1 MKSFKLI
8 LLACTI
14 FTLNIT
20 AAFSNPI
27 KPTDELRD
35 EIVDIIGFGFLD
47 DFEESEYAA
56 EVLFTVNSEQELIV
70 LSVNSESEDAED
82 YLRNKLNYKKVD
94 HQPTKYG
101 EIYLL
106 PVKMVKEQENI

>member
-8 LLACTI
+8 VLALAV
-14 FTLNIT
+14 FVLNIT

-27 KPTDELRD
+27 RPTDQLRD
-35 EIVDIIGFGFLD
+35 EIVDMIGLSYLD
-47 DFEESEYAA
+47 DFEKSEITV

-70 LSVNSESEDAED
+70 LSVDSENDDAET
-82 YLRNKLNYKKVD
+82 YLRKQLNYKKVD
-94 HQPTKYG
+94 HSPSKPG

-106 PVKMVKEQENI
+106 PVKMVKS